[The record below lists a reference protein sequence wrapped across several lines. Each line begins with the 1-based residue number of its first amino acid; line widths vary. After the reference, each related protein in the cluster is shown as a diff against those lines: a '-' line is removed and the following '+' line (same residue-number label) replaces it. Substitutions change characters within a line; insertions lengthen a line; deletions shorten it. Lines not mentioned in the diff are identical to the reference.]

1 MQSPLAAYWTGLPHH
16 RRTPFAVSPDGKSAY
31 LAFLNAAKDAV
42 YVQPVNPTTFASN
55 GDAVKIA
62 NAKEAGGLVAHDDG
76 FAILVTLPVAAGTD
90 SASTPPNSYPIATLI
105 RYKNGSQAWSTP
117 LNGPGV
123 HVSDGVSHFL
133 ARFVRGYILI
143 LLALPS

>member
-1 MQSPLAAYWTGLPHH
+1 MPHH

-42 YVQPVNPTTFASN
+42 YVQPVDPTTFAAN
-55 GDAVKIA
+55 GDAVSIA

-76 FAILVTLPVAAGTD
+76 FAVLVTLPVPDGTSADETPTD
-90 SASTPPNSYPIATLI
+90 SNPIVNLI
-105 RYKNGSQAWSTP
+105 RYQNGAQAWSTA

-123 HVSDGVSHFL
+123 HVSDGVSKYFNL
-133 ARFVRGYILI
+133 TITLGIDRPCVVERD
-143 LLALPS
+143 S